1 MIRTLDDLARAT
13 GLSKSTVSR
22 ALAGNPVIA
31 LETRRRVSEVA
42 ALHGFSINQ
51 TARALR
57 SGRTQAISVVLPLG
71 HETGQHPSDPFFIT
85 MLGHLADALT
95 DRGQELLLSRVIP
108 TDDRWLDRIVES
120 GRTDGIIIIGQS
132 DQTAAIDRVARRYR
146 PMVIWGERLHE
157 QAYCSV
163 GTDNRRGGTMAAEHL
178 IATGRRHIA
187 FYGNTM
193 VPEVAQRLAGYDA
206 ACAAAGLPRRVVP
219 VPMTPEAAYAMVAE
233 DLAGGLPVDGIVA
246 ASDTIAMMAIR
257 ALAERQLAVP
267 ADVGIVGYDDV
278 IMAAHT
284 NPPLTTIRQDLKR
297 GADLLVELLFRR
309 LGGED
314 TGSVVLPA
322 ELVIRGSSHGSGH
335 GSSHGAVPIAAR

>member
-31 LETRRRVSEVA
+31 LATRQRVCDLA
-42 ALHGFSINQ
+42 AQHGFAINQ

-57 SGRTQAISVVLPLG
+57 SGRAGAISVVLPLG

-108 TDDRWLDRIVES
+108 TDDRWLERIVAS
-120 GRTDGIIIIGQS
+120 GRTDGVIIIGQS
-132 DQTAAIDRVARRYR
+132 DQTAAIDRVAAHYQ
-146 PMVIWGERLHE
+146 PMVIWGERLQA

-163 GTDNRRGGTMAAEHL
+163 GTDNRRGGTLAAEHL
-178 IATGRRHIA
+178 IAGGRRHLA
-187 FYGNTM
+187 FYGNTA
-193 VPEVAQRLAGYDA
+193 VPEVEQRLAGYAA
-206 ACAAAGLPRRVVP
+206 ACTAAGLPQRVVP
-219 VPMTPEAAYAMVAE
+219 VPMTPEAAYAAVAA
-233 DLAGGLPVDGIVA
+233 DLAGGWPIDGIVA

-297 GADLLVELLFRR
+297 GADLLVDLLFRR
-309 LGGED
+309 MAGEN
-314 TGSVVLPA
+314 TASVVLPP
-322 ELVIRGSSHGSGH
+322 ELVVRGSSHAAC
-335 GSSHGAVPIAAR
+335 AVAAR